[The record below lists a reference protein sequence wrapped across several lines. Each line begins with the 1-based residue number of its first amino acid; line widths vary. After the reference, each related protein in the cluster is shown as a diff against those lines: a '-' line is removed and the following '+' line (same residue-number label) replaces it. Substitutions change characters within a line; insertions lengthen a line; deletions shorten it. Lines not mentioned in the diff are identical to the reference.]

1 MTSSLFI
8 LFIYVDHLYS
18 ALNHKNI
25 GSERLTEH
33 SEQLLKKRKYIP
45 QVSHNYMAKM
55 ALSIKMRIK
64 HIINKNKLDC
74 KNKKIVDLKLKIIFI
89 YIYVD

>member
-1 MTSSLFI
+1 
-8 LFIYVDHLYS
+8 
-18 ALNHKNI
+18 
-25 GSERLTEH
+25 
-33 SEQLLKKRKYIP
+33 
-45 QVSHNYMAKM
+45 MAKM

-89 YIYVD
+89 CIYVD